1 MLLPEAFADSFRP
14 FTAAFSADFSAFAAF
29 LAIFSRFSALF
40 AVSRFS
46 GFTPMFKCSN
56 EPLEHVHP
64 PPVVATELED
74 SARDGEDWVVVW
86 LEADV
91 PGRI

>member
-1 MLLPEAFADSFRP
+1 
-14 FTAAFSADFSAFAAF
+14 
-29 LAIFSRFSALF
+29 
-40 AVSRFS
+40 
-46 GFTPMFKCSN
+46 MFKCSN